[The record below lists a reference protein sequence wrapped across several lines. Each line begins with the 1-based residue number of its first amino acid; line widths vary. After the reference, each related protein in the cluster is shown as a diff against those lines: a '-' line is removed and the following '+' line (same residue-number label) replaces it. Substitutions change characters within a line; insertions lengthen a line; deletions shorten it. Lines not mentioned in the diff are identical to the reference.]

1 MTAQPGARD
10 GGAMEKEH
18 DYRRTSDPMS
28 IAIREGLEVCTMD
41 EKRLGTV
48 AEVTEEHFKI
58 DVRMARDYWL
68 SLATVAS
75 VEGDRVV
82 LQFDEAVLD
91 DYRLGSP
98 AGLAASPVLAE
109 QMNAIPSREAELT
122 SRAEQSAGY
131 DADPDRP
138 MPDARDDAL
147 PRAQ

>member
-1 MTAQPGARD
+1 
-10 GGAMEKEH
+10 MEPEH
-18 DYRRTSDPMS
+18 EYRRTSDPMS

-48 AEVTEEHFKI
+48 AEVSEEHFKV

-75 VEGDRVV
+75 VQGDRLVV
-82 LQFDEAVLD
+82 QFDEAVLD
-91 DYRLGSP
+91 DYKLSSP
-98 AGLAASPVLAE
+98 AGVAASPMLAE
-109 QMNAIPSREAELT
+109 QMNAIPSREAEVAG
-122 SRAEQSAGY
+122 RAEQTAGY

-138 MPDARDDAL
+138 MPDARDDSL